1 VDNPFAVVHFFH
13 IIYLMSFL
21 NKLVSWPVF
30 TLLLL
35 ILLTVPN
42 IGLTA
47 TASLSHDGGSIWK
60 IGGPDINFNWTTNT
74 TGLRR
79 VVIQTSRTTP
89 TTFPTPGPCSMNSH
103 GLIFDTLPHGAN
115 STCNTYPATPAT
127 QTGSF
132 SWEVGSR
139 YVKSGDPLSYP
150 FYVRVLTLKNTPPY
164 NTVDA
169 GSAWSGPYRIL
180 RADACSLT
188 TQVTGSGTT
197 TPSGTTV
204 WSNGQ
209 TKTVTF
215 TPNAG
220 HRIATAV
227 FPQPYGVRP
236 SACIETNGGACIPV
250 ATSGTGTLT
259 KTLSCTTGAQ
269 YKAKVTFEAI
279 PSCPVPSQIVGT
291 GGKVTL
297 VPAAP
302 VTTVAGGQTL
312 QVKAESNAGY
322 KIKEFKLRG
331 YDSWFT
337 MSDATGK
344 ATSTQT
350 LSCPAGQTKKL
361 GYDVAFIPNV
371 ECKLNTT
378 YTPMT
383 PASGVGT
390 LTPYSPDVK
399 KPTLIKNGEDK
410 TVNIKSKIGYQ
421 IKSVKVNNT
430 SVTIPS
436 DKKQEMDVSI
446 ACDIKNNTSAEL
458 AKIPQNVAVEFETI
472 SSYAILSSSSGVGGS
487 ITPLGFTSLTRDKTQ
502 KYTIRINEGFA
513 IGELRID
520 GVVYPSYTGETGT
533 VTSGRDRGQTP
544 KVDITLFYLGEDL
557 NPRTISVKFV
567 PVCTLTAPLKTLADV
582 DAGKQTWINHNDFR
596 GWTTINE
603 SLIRTYLEQRQTCMV
618 PESNPQYT
626 PIEPQ
631 SMSDRTTALGA
642 SSQVKVPLTFV
653 YSAIEKN
660 TGTTLA
666 SHAVVITNV
675 VVLNN
680 PAAVLPPVRGY
691 TFDFIDPNLRG
702 EVNSA
707 ECLNRSHIIGG
718 QEKFVTSC
726 NMKTNLSGT
735 SGKDFI
741 IVARDRLS
749 SLNNYIRTIVP
760 VRDNSQSWLK
770 SKFTSKITN
779 EFGLCKAWSEFN
791 TKAALLVRECSVPIY
806 SQAGPGIKEEI
817 SFLNQLAVKETIT
830 DKYLAQLAL
839 LWQID
844 DVMRGWWQKIMK

>member
-1 VDNPFAVVHFFH
+1 
-13 IIYLMSFL
+13 MSFL

-30 TLLLL
+30 TLLIL

-60 IGGPDINFNWTTNT
+60 VGGSDIKFNWTTNT
-74 TGLRR
+74 DPLRR

-103 GLIFDTLPHGAN
+103 GLIFDTLPHGSN
-115 STCNTYPATPAT
+115 STCNTYPPTPAT

-132 SWEVGSR
+132 SWEVHNK
-139 YVKSGDPLSYP
+139 YEQYNEPLSYP

-215 TPNAG
+215 TPNTG

-259 KTLSCTTGAQ
+259 KILSCTTGAQ

-279 PSCPVPSQIVGT
+279 PSCPVRSQIVGA

-302 VTTVAGGQTL
+302 VTTVAGGQNLKVT
-312 QVKAESNAGY
+312 ATSNVGY

-350 LSCPAGQTKKL
+350 LSCPAGQTKSL
-361 GYDVAFIPNV
+361 GYDVSF
-371 ECKLNTT
+371 ERL
-378 YTPMT
+378 
-383 PASGVGT
+383 GF
-390 LTPYSPDVK
+390 
-399 KPTLIKNGEDK
+399 
-410 TVNIKSKIGYQ
+410 
-421 IKSVKVNNT
+421 
-430 SVTIPS
+430 SVT
-436 DKKQEMDVSI
+436 
-446 ACDIKNNTSAEL
+446 
-458 AKIPQNVAVEFETI
+458 
-472 SSYAILSSSSGVGGS
+472 SSVNGNVGGT
-487 ITPLGFTSLTRDKTQ
+487 ITPLGKKDVTQ
-502 KYTIRINEGFA
+502 DIQSYTIIANTGYVIEW
-513 IGELRID
+513 IKVD
-520 GVVYPSYTGETGT
+520 GVESFKTAVGRTSTSVSVGRKDNMSARTIEVKFKLNCSGVTPEQTISDIKNGKATYINRSSFRTWVRENEALVKNAITSFQCTPDSFAFDETLAMWSPNEIDHILIALNNAIPGHAFLFITGKVWYTNSNGQTYTDNVYHYIVHSFIVTGILKSVNGRYAVGYLDSNGPTLGTMTCLEQPESENGIPTGT
-533 VTSGRDRGQTP
+533 LILKCPLYGPYVNSSSFAMNGGIFKP
-544 KVDITLFYLGEDL
+544 EYLSIEANAQYIGAKNIQISKLPLVRL
-557 NPRTISVKFV
+557 NAISW
-567 PVCTLTAPLKTLADV
+567 LKD
-582 DAGKQTWINHNDFR
+582 N
-596 GWTTINE
+596 
-603 SLIRTYLEQRQTCMV
+603 
-618 PESNPQYT
+618 YT
-626 PIEPQ
+626 PIDNFSSPE
-631 SMSDRTTALGA
+631 STGGVCSGWSDFNIR
-642 SSQVKVPLTFV
+642 SSILVKECPV
-653 YSAIEKN
+653 
-660 TGTTLA
+660 
-666 SHAVVITNV
+666 TN
-675 VVLNN
+675 
-680 PAAVLPPVRGY
+680 
-691 TFDFIDPNLRG
+691 
-702 EVNSA
+702 
-707 ECLNRSHIIGG
+707 
-718 QEKFVTSC
+718 
-726 NMKTNLSGT
+726 KT
-735 SGKDFI
+735 
-741 IVARDRLS
+741 
-749 SLNNYIRTIVP
+749 SLNT
-760 VRDNSQSWLK
+760 
-770 SKFTSKITN
+770 
-779 EFGLCKAWSEFN
+779 
-791 TKAALLVRECSVPIY
+791 
-806 SQAGPGIKEEI
+806 KEEI
-817 SFLNQLAVKETIT
+817 SFLNKVAVKETIT

-844 DVMRGWWQKIMK
+844 DVMVGWWERVVR